1 MLIIHFPEKITLPLW
16 NAAVTKFAKV
26 QPIDHTVR
34 YLQEA
39 GFLVERGEETCRRT
53 IQKDKYFIKLR
64 NKVYT
69 VLELFTAEEI
79 EIGIKEMNET
89 LKGCDFFE
97 YDEIYVLIKAT
108 K

>member
-1 MLIIHFPEKITLPLW
+1 M
-16 NAAVTKFAKV
+16 
-26 QPIDHTVR
+26 R

-39 GFLVERGEETCRRT
+39 GFVVERGEETCRRT
-53 IQKDKYFIKLR
+53 IQKDKYGIKLR
-64 NKVYT
+64 NRAYT

-97 YDEIYVLIKAT
+97 YDEIYAVIKAT